1 MQYNVVWWYVQVYAN
16 LHIIYLRK
24 LLNENRYHRIAFSNW
39 LYQHFADTTVNSYL
53 YISHTSAQNK
63 PTIVV
68 QNMYAQ
74 PTNNLCKNLKI
85 SDKEIKC
92 TSALDIFF
100 TELCRTSCNTWN
112 QYVHTFF
119 HLLWQDVSYTL
130 SMLCCVLKNNAR
142 ENLNMQRVSMT

>member
-74 PTNNLCKNLKI
+74 PTNNLCTNLKI
-85 SDKEIKC
+85 SN
-92 TSALDIFF
+92 ALQH
-100 TELCRTSCNTWN
+100 L
-112 QYVHTFF
+112 TFF
-119 HLLWQDVSYTL
+119 SQSCVAHHATL
-130 SMLCCVLKNNAR
+130 EINMYIHFSIYYDKMSVTHSACCVVYLKT
-142 ENLNMQRVSMT
+142 MQGKI